1 MQDLRM
7 LFRQEAQSSLETV
20 SRAMQTCLG
29 DIVKGFGCLKNAVA
43 EDKVIIICGNGGSAA
58 DAQHLSAEL
67 LGHYKAVRRP
77 VRAMSVTTDTS
88 TLSAIANDDGY
99 EQVFARQI
107 EGIGRA
113 GDVLVAITTSGR
125 SKNVLEALKVAR
137 RRRMRIVLLTGQG
150 GSTLKRRKDVEAA
163 IVVPSKD
170 TARIQEV
177 HGLIIHLWC
186 HALDQAFMDGEL

>member
-7 LFRQEAQSSLETV
+7 LFRQEAQSSLDTV
-20 SRAMQTCLG
+20 SAAMQACLD
-29 DIVKGFGCLKNAVA
+29 DIVTGFGCIKAAVA
-43 EDKVIIICGNGGSAA
+43 ADKAIIICGNGGSAA

-67 LGHYKAVRRP
+67 LGHYKAIRRP

-107 EGIGRA
+107 VGIGRE

-125 SKNVLEALKVAR
+125 SKNVLEALKAAR
-137 RRRMRIVLLTGQG
+137 GQGMKTIILTGQG
-150 GSTLKRRKDVEAA
+150 GSALADVEVNIA
-163 IVVPSKD
+163 VPSND

-186 HALDQAFMDGEL
+186 HALDQAFINGEL